1 MTNKTPLRIKNEPIQ
16 NVPPICSPSRI
27 HPSKVPTR
35 GWKKKKRPPLEAFNN
50 CKPRFHNKKA
60 QAVETIPKY
69 KRPPRILGSSSSGVK
84 IVLGFT
90 KGVSATMA
98 TKVEYV
104 VTSIGE

>member
-1 MTNKTPLRIKNEPIQ
+1 M
-16 NVPPICSPSRI
+16 SRLFVLQAESI
-27 HPSKVPTR
+27 RVRFQPEAE
-35 GWKKKKRPPLEAFNN
+35 KKKKRPPLEAFNN

-69 KRPPRILGSSSSGVK
+69 KRPPRILGSSSCGVK